1 MAIETSLQAV
11 NDLLMATTD
20 SSVSVLRDTS
30 THILQ
35 AGGKRLRPR
44 LVLLAYQAVG
54 GQDMDYVIPL
64 AAAVEIIH
72 TATLVHDDI
81 NDHGTLRR
89 GRETVNARWG
99 GTYALLTGDFMFTKT
114 YEIMAPYPSALNAI
128 LSKAA
133 IALVEGETLQIH
145 AAKLGRLDRDTY
157 FEIIAK
163 KTAALFVACTEL
175 GATAANAPP
184 DHIQA
189 LSTYAYH
196 LGLAFQIID
205 DVLDLI
211 ADPETLGKNAG
222 IDLSQGRGIAAAL
235 PVTHAA
241 SGHSGKDGKGSNHK
255 SGNHRSGGA
264 PTAAAALTPD
274 TAPGPFRDSLL
285 DGQTLA
291 VAVAKGREKANELA
305 ALALAS
311 LEPLPASAALDDLR
325 ALARHVIEREF

>member
-11 NDLLMATTD
+11 DDLLMATTD

-44 LVLLAYQAVG
+44 LVLLAYQAAG

-99 GTYALLTGDFMFTKT
+99 STYALLTGDFMFTKT
-114 YEIMAPYPSALNAI
+114 YEIMAPYPSALNVI
-128 LSKAA
+128 LAKAA

-175 GATAANAPP
+175 GATAANAPT
-184 DHIQA
+184 DYIQA
-189 LSTYAYH
+189 LSAYAYH

-222 IDLSQGRGIAAAL
+222 IDLSQGRGFGAVL
-235 PVTHAA
+235 PVAQAA
-241 SGHSGKDGKGSNHK
+241 GHGGQDGHGGNHK

-264 PTAAAALTPD
+264 PITAAAQAPD
-274 TAPGPFRDSLL
+274 TAPGPFKDSLL
-285 DGQTLA
+285 DGQTLE
-291 VAVAKGREKANELA
+291 VAVATGREKANELA
-305 ALALAS
+305 TLALAS

>member
-11 NDLLMATTD
+11 DDLLMATTD

-99 GTYALLTGDFMFTKT
+99 STYALLTGDFMFTKT

-128 LSKAA
+128 LAKAA

-175 GATAANAPP
+175 GATAANAPA

-189 LSTYAYH
+189 LSAYAYH

-222 IDLSQGRGIAAAL
+222 IDLSQGRGIGAVL
-235 PVTHAA
+235 SVTHAV
-241 SGHSGKDGKGSNHK
+241 GKGGNHK
-255 SGNHRSGGA
+255 TGNHRSGGVSPA
-264 PTAAAALTPD
+264 ATAQTPD
-274 TAPGPFRDSLL
+274 TAPGPFKDSLL
-285 DGQTLA
+285 DGQTLE
-291 VAVAKGREKANELA
+291 VAVAKGREKATELA
-305 ALALAS
+305 TLALTS

-325 ALARHVIEREF
+325 ALAHHVIEREF